1 MLDNL
6 LPGKARVAA
15 AKAAPAAVTSKRAA
29 ARGSVPKPPASSRQ
43 KAAPMQDQ
51 SSKSKGA
58 LKIIAE
64 EAQIDRD
71 DIDPDTEFADLGVDS
86 LLSLTIA
93 SRLQEELE
101 IDVSSSTFVEHSTI
115 MALIGHIGGDEAATV
130 ESTPSPS
137 GPSEASTPPS
147 VESEYEEHSS
157 TDASTISGDGSK
169 PNIGV
174 MGLVQKVISQEV
186 GIAVADIPSDLPL
199 ADLGIDSLLGLTIM
213 DILSEQMD
221 TQLPSSL
228 FADSETLD
236 DMEANLCKAGVITSP
251 KSQGVAADGNPQE
264 VTDLAENTD
273 ARLST
278 MSQKYDG
285 LTTPPHAT
293 SVVLQGS
300 PRTARTIL
308 FLFPDGAGSASSY
321 LALPD
326 ISPEVV
332 VYGLSCPWLKTPEDL
347 QCSFGHYVAK
357 FLVEIL
363 RRQPHGP
370 YNFGGVSAGGILAY
384 EAAQH
389 LERMGDKVARLV
401 LLDTPDPVGLENPHG
416 RMYDFLESVGTFGIK
431 GKAPTWLRPHFD
443 AFLALLDRYEVQKF
457 TGSTPPATCIIYARD
472 GMCKQASDPRPE
484 LRPDD
489 PREMRWLLN
498 NRTDFS
504 GGGWNTLLGAE
515 NLHISV
521 QDDVNHFTILQD
533 GPKIKELATMMARAL
548 HE

>member
-1 MLDNL
+1 
-6 LPGKARVAA
+6 
-15 AKAAPAAVTSKRAA
+15 
-29 ARGSVPKPPASSRQ
+29 
-43 KAAPMQDQ
+43 MQDQ
-51 SSKSKGA
+51 SSKFKGA
-58 LKIIAE
+58 LQIIAE

-93 SRLQEELE
+93 SRLQQELG

-115 MALIGHIGGDEAATV
+115 KALISHIGGDEAATG
-130 ESTPSPS
+130 ESTPSLS

-157 TDASTISGDGSK
+157 TDASTFSGDSSK

-174 MGLVQKVISQEV
+174 MGLVQKVISQQV

-236 DMEANLCKAGVITSP
+236 DMEANLCKAGVIITSP
-251 KSQGVAADGNPQE
+251 KSQGVEADGNPQE
-264 VTDLAENTD
+264 VTDLAENTH
-273 ARLST
+273 ARIST

-285 LTTPPHAT
+285 LTAPPHAT

-300 PRTARTIL
+300 PRTARKIL

-321 LALPD
+321 LALPA

-347 QCSFGHYVAK
+347 ECSFIRALRG
-357 FLVEIL
+357 EIPGRDPAPPASRSVPL
-363 RRQPHGP
+363 RRRFRRRNPRVRGGAATRAHHG
-370 YNFGGVSAGGILAY
+370 
-384 EAAQH
+384 
-389 LERMGDKVARLV
+389 
-401 LLDTPDPVGLENPHG
+401 
-416 RMYDFLESVGTFGIK
+416 
-431 GKAPTWLRPHFD
+431 
-443 AFLALLDRYEVQKF
+443 
-457 TGSTPPATCIIYARD
+457 
-472 GMCKQASDPRPE
+472 
-484 LRPDD
+484 
-489 PREMRWLLN
+489 
-498 NRTDFS
+498 
-504 GGGWNTLLGAE
+504 
-515 NLHISV
+515 
-521 QDDVNHFTILQD
+521 
-533 GPKIKELATMMARAL
+533 
-548 HE
+548 